1 MSLDWDITNC
11 DDACKTDE
19 EWPITNAI
27 ILLTMQVGL
36 GTITEKNVDEFF
48 VRLHVI
54 EAIFGPMVSR
64 NGEPCRISYEDVRRR
79 IGLRVNVTDE
89 TNAKWNTRMG
99 KILRDR
105 ATSELHTQKRA
116 AEVPK

>member
-1 MSLDWDITNC
+1 VSLNWDITDC
-11 DDACKTDE
+11 DDGCKTDE
-19 EWPITNAI
+19 EWPTTEAI

-36 GTITEKNVDEFF
+36 GTITEKNIDEFF

-64 NGEPCRISYEDVRRR
+64 NGEPSRISHEDVHRR

-89 TNAKWNTRMG
+89 SKAKWNARVG
-99 KILRDR
+99 KILRGR
-105 ATSELHTQKRA
+105 AEGELRTQKVK
-116 AEVPK
+116 VPA